1 MAQPIALEL
10 PHRDPR
16 EELRARLEN
25 APIEHAEAVLSG
37 YELLQGLH
45 DRGVLEL
52 LRAAVG
58 SGDKLVETAVE
69 AARTP
74 EAIRGMR
81 NVLIL
86 AKMMGSIEPELLKSF
101 AGAFPEA
108 LKGAGLQGAQPPGLW
123 SLLKGFRSKD
133 GRRGLGVVN
142 SLLEAWGRNMA
153 AQNRRPQD

>member
-25 APIEHAEAVLSG
+25 APIEHAAAVLSG

-86 AKMMGSIEPELLKSF
+86 AKMMGSIEPEF
-101 AGAFPEA
+101 
-108 LKGAGLQGAQPPGLW
+108 
-123 SLLKGFRSKD
+123 
-133 GRRGLGVVN
+133 
-142 SLLEAWGRNMA
+142 
-153 AQNRRPQD
+153 